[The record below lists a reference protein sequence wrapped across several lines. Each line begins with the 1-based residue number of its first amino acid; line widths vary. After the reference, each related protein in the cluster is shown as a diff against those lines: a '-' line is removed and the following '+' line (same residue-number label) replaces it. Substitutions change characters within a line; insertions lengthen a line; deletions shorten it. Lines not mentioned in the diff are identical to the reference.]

1 MLQIHLFCKYATLQR
16 LELVLLAAAWV
27 GKGRKEVKELRY
39 DFEG

>member
-1 MLQIHLFCKYATLQR
+1 MQHYSA